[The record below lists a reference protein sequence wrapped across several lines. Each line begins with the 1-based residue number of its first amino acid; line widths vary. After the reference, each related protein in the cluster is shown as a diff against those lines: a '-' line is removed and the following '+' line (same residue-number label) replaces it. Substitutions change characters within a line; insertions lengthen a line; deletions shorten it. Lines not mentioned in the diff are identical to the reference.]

1 MIDDATFVNV
11 SREAMPS
18 LYRISLGILRRPQD
32 AQDAV
37 QQGLMKAW
45 AARHKARGGSER
57 AWITQIVI
65 HECRNIQ
72 RYRQRVTPVES
83 MDEAEWTP
91 PDRTLRDAVDA
102 LPQSLRLPVLLK
114 YMEGM
119 SEREVAQAMRLSAA
133 AVKSRL
139 LRARKALRK
148 LLNEEVELL

>member
-1 MIDDATFVNV
+1 MIDDATFIRV

-18 LYRISLGILRRPQD
+18 LYRISLGLLRRPQD

-37 QQGLMKAW
+37 QQGLTNAW
-45 AARHKARGGSER
+45 AARDRARGGSER

-72 RYRQRVTPVES
+72 RYRQRVTPVETV
-83 MDEAEWTP
+83 ETGEWTP

-102 LPQSLRLPVLLK
+102 LPPNLRLPLLLK

-119 SEREVAQAMRLSAA
+119 SEREVAQAMRLSVP

-139 LRARKALRK
+139 LRARRGLQK